1 MGGEVESVSCEIKC
15 MLKCGGLLVP
25 ENTCIEPCMRAQCHK
40 PPSPLSKSST
50 DDAIERRNM
59 KEVEGLS
66 CWDKCMFLCGLS
78 LSSQK
83 TCTDKC
89 VREILLASQNRWLNA
104 QEVRSLFMRYD
115 QFTLST
121 TDPPVN
127 TTGLHFYQ
135 SKKFTNNEKDYV
147 RKNGN
152 RRTQSSKKLIFSKLR
167 NLRDVILCKSVSKR
181 WKSLLSSSSSFHN
194 TPSLALILS
203 TNPQCATND
212 ICLESGKGFKLR
224 SYLDP
229 EFDSPVSVLASY
241 KDLLLCMKKAHSWI
255 KIEHF
260 PSRLSWKSRYYVVMM
275 LESTPSML
283 RLGVFDSEFGNWNF
297 NFLEYPPWSQ
307 SVLLLTQSQLPSLD

>member
-1 MGGEVESVSCEIKC
+1 MNMKNCIALMLVAVVITTMGGEVESVSCEIKC

-25 ENTCIEPCMRAQCHK
+25 ENTCIEP
-40 PPSPLSKSST
+40 
-50 DDAIERRNM
+50 
-59 KEVEGLS
+59 
-66 CWDKCMFLCGLS
+66 
-78 LSSQK
+78 
-83 TCTDKC
+83 C

-135 SKKFTNNEKDYV
+135 SKKFTDNEKDYV
-147 RKNGN
+147 RKNGVGEILLASQERWLN
-152 RRTQSSKKLIFSKLR
+152 AREIFSKLR

>member
-1 MGGEVESVSCEIKC
+1 MASLRKREKSKRRKVNDALRETNIIDDLPES
-15 MLKCGGLLVP
+15 L
-25 ENTCIEPCMRAQCHK
+25 
-40 PPSPLSKSST
+40 
-50 DDAIERRNM
+50 
-59 KEVEGLS
+59 
-66 CWDKCMFLCGLS
+66 
-78 LSSQK
+78 
-83 TCTDKC
+83 
-89 VREILLASQNRWLNA
+89 LLAQ
-104 QEVRSLFMRYD
+104 
-115 QFTLST
+115 
-121 TDPPVN
+121 
-127 TTGLHFYQ
+127 
-135 SKKFTNNEKDYV
+135 
-147 RKNGN
+147 
-152 RRTQSSKKLIFSKLR
+152 IFSKLR

-241 KDLLLCMKKAHSWI
+241 KDLLLCMKKAHSWSSTPTQLYIVNHVTMQWTRLPKCGNRI

-307 SVLLLTQSQLPSLD
+307 SGLLLTQSQLPSLD